1 MAYLAVVT
9 TGRLTRQEL
18 GWLLAQEARGA
29 AKILRQDVT
38 LLSQPPPPDASVNI
52 VIPDVRVHSTLN
64 ALDDAIDML
73 SELEAGPQGSKP
85 ASRRGRI
92 DLAALL
98 WEFAPTASI
107 SIEPGAGTEVF
118 GEETELRRM
127 LNVLLS
133 QTNFSIGTQH
143 EGAAAVRIRR
153 EAEWIRIT
161 VNLGPDVSAS
171 TELERR
177 WMSRMAT
184 RMGGRLDLEGGT
196 MVLLLPADAS
206 NDQSEVADLRKE
218 LVQAQQLG
226 EAYARELATVFAA
239 GQMPEPDVQ
248 MDRGDVT
255 VRRFGLLVAL
265 SSAVHRTLSPVLHG
279 LEEEVEKLSTSDGRA
294 AMAQQ
299 VSSGYSLLAELG
311 RVATCPTSEPP
322 HVVDAAKL
330 LRDSVAE
337 TEARAA
343 RHGVRLM
350 LEVPG
355 ELLLSTRSRALTLL
369 ARTLLDHA
377 ISASPRGTKVAISA
391 VDDGGGARIMVSDGG
406 PVVPAA
412 ARADLLEHKVDP
424 ASLGRP
430 PGPALVVAQVV
441 ASYLGGSLRVGESQ
455 GAGALIEAF
464 IPPAH

>member
-38 LLSQPPPPDASVNI
+38 LLSQPPPADASINV
-52 VIPDVRVHSTLN
+52 VMPDIRVHSTLN

-73 SELEAGPQGSKP
+73 SELETGPQGSKP

-98 WEFAPTASI
+98 WEFMPTASI
-107 SIEPGAGTEVF
+107 NIEPGAGTEVF
-118 GEETELRRM
+118 GEESELRRM

-133 QTNFSIGTQH
+133 QTNFSAGSQH

-153 EAEWIRIT
+153 EADWIRIT
-161 VNLGPDVSAS
+161 ATLGPDVSAS

-177 WMSRMAT
+177 WLSRMAT

-196 MVLLLPADAS
+196 MALLLPADAS

-239 GQMPEPDVQ
+239 GQMPESEPPPD
-248 MDRGDVT
+248 RADVA

-265 SSAVHRTLSPVLHG
+265 SSAVHRMLSPVFHG
-279 LEEEVEKLSTSDGRA
+279 LEEELEKLGATEGRA
-294 AMAQQ
+294 ALALQ
-299 VSSGYSLLAELG
+299 VSSGYSLLGELG
-311 RVATCPTSEPP
+311 RVASCPTSEPF
-322 HVVDAAKL
+322 HVVDAAKA
-330 LRDSVAE
+330 LRDCASEAD
-337 TEARAA
+337 ARAA
-343 RHGVRLM
+343 RHGVRLV
-350 LEVPG
+350 LETPA
-355 ELLLSTRSRALTLL
+355 ELLLSTRPKALALL

-391 VDDGGGARIMVSDGG
+391 VEDAGGLRLRVSDGG
-406 PVVPAA
+406 PVVPAS
-412 ARADLLEHKVDP
+412 ARGDVLEHGVDP

-430 PGPALVVAQVV
+430 PGPSLLVAQVV
-441 ASYLGGSLRVGESQ
+441 ATYLGGSLKLGESDS
-455 GAGALIEAF
+455 AGALAEAHV
-464 IPPAH
+464 PAAG

>member
-1 MAYLAVVT
+1 MAYLAAVT

-52 VIPDVRVHSTLN
+52 VVPDIRVHSTLN

-73 SELEAGPQGSKP
+73 SELETGPQGSKP

-107 SIEPGAGTEVF
+107 NIEPGAGTEVF
-118 GEETELRRM
+118 GEESELRRM

-133 QTNFSIGTQH
+133 QTNFSAGSQH
-143 EGAAAVRIRR
+143 EGVAALRIRR
-153 EAEWIRIT
+153 EADWIRVT

-177 WMSRMAT
+177 WLSRMAT

-196 MVLLLPADAS
+196 MALLMPADAS

-248 MDRGDVT
+248 ADRADVT
-255 VRRFGLLVAL
+255 VRRFGLLLAL
-265 SSAVHRTLSPVLHG
+265 SSAVHHTLSPIFRSM
-279 LEEEVEKLSTSDGRA
+279 EEEVEKLGAGDGRA
-294 AMAQQ
+294 AMALH
-299 VSSGYSLLAELG
+299 VSSGYALLAELG
-311 RVATCPTSEPP
+311 RVASCPTSEPP
-322 HVVDAAKL
+322 HIVDAAKV
-330 LRDSVAE
+330 LRDCAAE
-337 TEARAA
+337 AESRAA
-343 RHGVRLM
+343 RNGIRLV
-350 LEVPG
+350 LETPS
-355 ELLLSTRSRALTLL
+355 ELVLSTRPKAFALL
-369 ARTLLDHA
+369 ARTLVDHA

-391 VDDGGGARIMVSDGG
+391 AEAGDGARLMVSDGG
-406 PVVPAA
+406 PVVPAS
-412 ARADLLEHKVDP
+412 ARGDVLEHGVDP

-430 PGPALVVAQVV
+430 PGPALLVAQVV
-441 ASYLGGSLRVGESQ
+441 AGYLGGSLKIGESPS
-455 GAGALIEAF
+455 AGAQVEAV
-464 IPPAH
+464 IPATN